1 MKNRQVV
8 LASRPNGYPQPT
20 DFALV
25 EAGVSALEDAQVLVK
40 NFCISLDAGFRNW
53 MNESAGD
60 DVLPAMPLGQAVMG
74 LTLARVLE
82 SKNPAYAEGDILMAR
97 FAWEEY
103 SISKPDDFIVKLPRH
118 LDFPHSYYMGILG
131 DTGMSAYF
139 ALTEIAPPKAGET
152 VLVSA
157 AGGAVGSVAG
167 QIAGILGARR
177 VGISSSPEKCARLVS
192 ELGYDAAV
200 NRKDPRGLAAAIA
213 EACPDGVD
221 VFIDNVGGE
230 TLEAAITHMNHKGRI
245 ALIGAITHYNDQ
257 AYGPKNLFELVTK
270 EITMRGF
277 LTHYRE
283 DQYEA
288 VRQQLEAWISAG
300 KLKNYEHKLVGI
312 ENVGRAFCEMFNGD
326 NFGKTVVELDQ
337 L

>member
-1 MKNRQVV
+1 MKNRQIV

-25 EAGVSALEDAQVLVK
+25 EAGVSALEDGEILVK
-40 NFCISLDAGFRNW
+40 NYCVSLDAGFRNW
-53 MNESAGD
+53 MNEAAGD

-82 SKNPAYAEGDILMAR
+82 SKNSAYAVDDILMAR
-97 FAWEEY
+97 LAWEEY
-103 SISKPDDFIVKLPRH
+103 SIGRPGDFMVKLPRT

-177 VGISSSPEKCARLVS
+177 VGISSSPEKCQRLID

-200 NRKDPRGLAAAIA
+200 NRKDPRGLDVALA

-230 TLEAAITHMNHKGRI
+230 TLEAAISCMNHLGRI

-283 DQYEA
+283 EEYERA
-288 VRQQLEAWISAG
+288 RHQLEAWLTSG
-300 KLKNYEHKLVGI
+300 QLKNFEHKLHGI
-312 ENVGRAFCEMFNGD
+312 ENVGVAFCEMFRGD